1 MTTTFDTIPQYTTS
15 FSLQLIQDH
24 VNNAFGDLEG
34 FNLTTSVQTFVE
46 SINQKSIIHDKMS
59 ESYTE
64 ESQKEPVEYICVFL
78 VNKSSNQLEVA
89 MDSNLK
95 KNAYNTTTTL
105 YENFQDVFASGQN
118 QEFGLKTVNT
128 DSIIDHYIHITY
140 TTTTTYTIGILIKTF
155 PINVF
160 VPPTTI
166 MSSFGRR
173 ISVAPENARLIDTP
187 KHSYSNQFTKSY

>member
-1 MTTTFDTIPQYTTS
+1 
-15 FSLQLIQDH
+15 
-24 VNNAFGDLEG
+24 
-34 FNLTTSVQTFVE
+34 
-46 SINQKSIIHDKMS
+46 MS

-64 ESQKEPVEYICVFL
+64 ESQRELVEYICVFL
-78 VNKSSNQLEVA
+78 VNKTLNQLEIA